1 MNHILGRYSEQVYAI
16 MRIVIG
22 LLFFCHGA
30 MKLFGWFNP
39 GQVAVLF
46 SLMGLAG
53 VIECFGGLLIA
64 IGLLS
69 SYAAFLASG
78 MMAVAYFKAHS
89 PRGFW
94 PINNG
99 GELAV
104 LYCFVFLFIAAKGS
118 GKWSLDAA
126 LNRSR

>member
-1 MNHILGRYSEQVYAI
+1 MKQILGRYLEQVYPI
-16 MRIVIG
+16 TRIVIG

-30 MKLFGWFNP
+30 MKLFGLFREA
-39 GQVAVLF
+39 GQIEGLF

-64 IGLLS
+64 VGLLS

-78 MMAVAYFKAHS
+78 MMAVAYFKALS
-89 PRGFW
+89 PRGLW

-126 LNRSR
+126 IKR